1 MTVYMKRKDVPK
13 TCGECRFHGKTTCD
27 VCLLWDDGPEAIV
40 WKLDKK
46 KAGCPIRRVD
56 ELGASAEVKIAA
68 DGVTCRT
75 VAPLAVAEEYREE
88 LAKVRESAEVFH
100 ARYMTLLDRD
110 DGDDWDDDINNLAA
124 VDALLELLAACGI
137 GGEGH
142 ET

>member
-68 DGVTCRT
+68 DGVTCQ
-75 VAPLAVAEEYREE
+75 AADPMAVAEEYREE
-88 LAKVRESAEVFH
+88 LAKVRERAEVVH
-100 ARYMTLLDRD
+100 SRYKVWLDRD
-110 DGDDWDDDINNLAA
+110 DVDAREDDINTFAA